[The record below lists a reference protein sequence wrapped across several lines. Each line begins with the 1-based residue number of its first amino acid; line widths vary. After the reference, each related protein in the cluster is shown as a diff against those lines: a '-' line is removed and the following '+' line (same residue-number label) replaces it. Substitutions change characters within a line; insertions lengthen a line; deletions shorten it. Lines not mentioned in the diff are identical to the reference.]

1 MYPAS
6 KWRITLR
13 ALDDDP
19 RVAVLINRSV
29 SRDTLSTLGFP
40 SRRWTVVSS
49 PSLLSRPWWNLPQNL
64 VVVAVEKWKALCA
77 FQAQRLSTALSGCDH
92 LHWMMPIVFAAGV
105 AEKCRSQDLLTLT
118 SRAEMSGSFKSWYAY
133 DLPPF
138 AVTTLQQTTASLTGA
153 PVRRT
158 SNSRSGTITCA
169 IPQSRQTE
177 IFGKTQTIGFSSPS
191 SPGK

>member
-77 FQAQRLSTALSGCDH
+77 FQAQRLFHGSIRLRSSALDDADSLCRWSG
-92 LHWMMPIVFAAGV
+92 G
-105 AEKCRSQDLLTLT
+105 K
-118 SRAEMSGSFKSWYAY
+118 MSF
-133 DLPPF
+133 
-138 AVTTLQQTTASLTGA
+138 TGF
-153 PVRRT
+153 T
-158 SNSRSGTITCA
+158 DTYK
-169 IPQSRQTE
+169 QSRNVRL
-177 IFGKTQTIGFSSPS
+177 I
-191 SPGK
+191 